1 MAIYPAMWLKPCEE
15 IIREIFEWPLPPDC
29 LLHCPIRT
37 ASFCSHGERPVLGG
51 QGAMWG
57 LPVLSKDLVCC
68 ERMGSPERRKP
79 TGSSKA
85 ARISPTLNHCLWEG
99 RPVWVNISLSQ
110 IASILET
117 LPSPCLSLGKRIYKP
132 LVWSG
137 FECISAQAL
146 SKGPSGRQRSKIGS
160 AEAKKADA
168 LGGMGLGS
176 GLCGIYVSER
186 PMGHPR
192 ALQGPTLSQIIKTNN
207 MTQLAMSAS
216 LCVKVVVCECVC
228 VWLQCQIYFFKNV
241 WLLLSQQAV
250 VQKPLSSQ
258 IKYLVSR
265 ELIFEDTP

>member
-37 ASFCSHGERPVLGG
+37 ASFCSHGERPALGG

-79 TGSSKA
+79 TGGSKA
-85 ARISPTLNHCLWEG
+85 ARISPTLDHCLWEG

-146 SKGPSGRQRSKIGS
+146 SKGPSGRHVQKSDLQKQKKLMPWVGWGLVLVSVGS
-160 AEAKKADA
+160 TSQK
-168 LGGMGLGS
+168 GPWGTP
-176 GLCGIYVSER
+176 GLCRGLR
-186 PMGHPR
+186 
-192 ALQGPTLSQIIKTNN
+192 
-207 MTQLAMSAS
+207 
-216 LCVKVVVCECVC
+216 
-228 VWLQCQIYFFKNV
+228 
-241 WLLLSQQAV
+241 
-250 VQKPLSSQ
+250 
-258 IKYLVSR
+258 
-265 ELIFEDTP
+265 